1 MRVLLTT
8 QPSFGHW
15 HPLVPLA
22 QALQFAGHE
31 VAFAATPGFCQ
42 TIVAKEFRCF
52 PAGRDDTPEDRQRR
66 REQMAGLST
75 REQTY
80 YTLKNV
86 FAGVRAER
94 SLPDLL
100 DIVREWHPDVVVR
113 ENTEFAGCVAAEAAG
128 IPHAAVQITAAWSY
142 F

>member
-1 MRVLLTT
+1 
-8 QPSFGHW
+8 
-15 HPLVPLA
+15 
-22 QALQFAGHE
+22 
-31 VAFAATPGFCQ
+31 
-42 TIVAKEFRCF
+42 
-52 PAGRDDTPEDRQRR
+52 
-66 REQMAGLST
+66 MAGLST

-142 F
+142 FLPAVEAVMARLGASAGLAPEQPADVLYGYLLLFPRPPALWNPAVPVPPT